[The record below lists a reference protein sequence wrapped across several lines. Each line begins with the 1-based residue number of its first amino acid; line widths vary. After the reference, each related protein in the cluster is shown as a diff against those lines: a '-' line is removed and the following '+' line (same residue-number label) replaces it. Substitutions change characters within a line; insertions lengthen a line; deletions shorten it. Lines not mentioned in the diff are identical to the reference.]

1 MRLCSAF
8 VFQAISTRDAM
19 SKCLYSA
26 LFDWI
31 VFQINAALVSKHD
44 RREHEVMNA
53 FSEISAQ
60 TNLVNAQFEKA

>member
-1 MRLCSAF
+1 MRVGVF

-44 RREHEVMNA
+44 RREHEVGNA
-53 FSEISAQ
+53 FCI
-60 TNLVNAQFEKA
+60 NLS